1 MNQSNPEQA
10 KQKRR
15 KKGSLRDSAIAALLA
30 PTTDPIILAKKR
42 AASRLGN
49 AVKKNKADM
58 RKAIERANNPAVVIE
73 RKPTTSQPV
82 TVLRRSRLLA
92 AEAMVGI
99 VQTLANIVQ
108 TGETIKDRISAG
120 RLLADIS
127 GITKLTED
135 SVPSDL
141 RDYSADDLR
150 RMIVSSKAREA
161 ALLEQSTHETE

>member
-15 KKGSLRDSAIAALLA
+15 KKGCLRDSAIAALLA
-30 PTTDPIILAKKR
+30 PTADPIILAKKR

-49 AVKKNKADM
+49 AVKQNKADM
-58 RKAIERANNPAVVIE
+58 RQTIEYANNPAAMLE
-73 RKPTTSQPV
+73 HKPATCQPV
-82 TVLRRSRLLA
+82 AALRRPRQLA
-92 AEAMVGI
+92 AEAMVEI

-135 SVPSDL
+135 SNPTDL
-141 RDYSADDLR
+141 RDYTADELR
-150 RMIVSSKAREA
+150 RMICDTDKEIAK
-161 ALLEQSTHETE
+161 LGG